1 MCNRKWGEIVNAK
14 MGRPTSNPRVIQTR
28 IRMSEEE
35 AAMLEECAKALNTTK
50 TEIVITGIKKVYASI
65 KK

>member
-1 MCNRKWGEIVNAK
+1 MNAK
-14 MGRPTSNPRVIQTR
+14 MGRPTNNPRVVQTR

-35 AAMLEECAKALNTTK
+35 AQMLEECAKSLNTTK
-50 TEIVITGIKKVYASI
+50 TEIVIIGIKKVYADI

>member
-1 MCNRKWGEIVNAK
+1 VNAK
-14 MGRPTSNPRVIQTR
+14 MGRPTNNPRVIQTR

-35 AAMLEECAKALNTTK
+35 ARMLNECAEKLNTTK
-50 TEIVITGIKKVYASI
+50 TEVVIMGIKKVHADL